1 MQDGEVWD
9 DDGVSMR
16 SGGNGSRI
24 GKDISEDGAYGE
36 ETSSK
41 AGIWIVIVD
50 DEEPIRVSVSQL
62 LQLNYPT
69 ARITACSNAAEVLN
83 LLKRVSTQ
91 TRSRSSNTEK
101 ERGDENL
108 LLLTSS
114 DAVDALPD
122 VIIADVRMPGMS
134 GLDLVEAM
142 RSPSSPNPDVST
154 WAAIPVILLT
164 AKSALQ
170 DRLDGYRVGA
180 DAYLTKPF
188 DPDELLALIDSVV
201 ERSNALA
208 ARSSASASVDSD
220 GNVASQPLS
229 VQDLQRELRDIKAML
244 QKGGGAGPGQNGF
257 VERTGIFLPPDE
269 RQVLELLC
277 QGKTNP
283 EIAAALFLSRRR
295 VEQLLTAMY
304 RKVSVKNRTELVRWA
319 IATGQVQI

>member
-1 MQDGEVWD
+1 VG
-9 DDGVSMR
+9 
-16 SGGNGSRI
+16 
-24 GKDISEDGAYGE
+24 GAYAE

-41 AGIWIVIVD
+41 DGIWIVIVD

-69 ARITACSNAAEVLN
+69 ARITSCSNAPEVLG
-83 LLKRVSTQ
+83 LLKQVSTQ
-91 TRSRSSNTEK
+91 AGSRSNNNSESDRDNES
-101 ERGDENL
+101 L
-108 LLLTSS
+108 LRMIPS

-142 RSPSSPNPDVST
+142 RSSSLPSPDVSV
-154 WAAIPVILLT
+154 WASIPVILLT

-188 DPDELLALIDSVV
+188 DPDELLALIDSVI
-201 ERSNALA
+201 ERRNALA
-208 ARSSASASVDSD
+208 ARSSSGSKNFDSD
-220 GNVASQPLS
+220 GNVANSPLN

-244 QKGGGAGPGQNGF
+244 LKGGGAGPGQNGF

-304 RKVSVKNRTELVRWA
+304 RKLSVKNRTELVRWA

>member
-9 DDGVSMR
+9 DGGVSRR
-16 SGGNGSRI
+16 SAGNINRI
-24 GKDISEDGAYGE
+24 GKDVSEDGAYGKE
-36 ETSSK
+36 NSAK

-50 DEEPIRVSVSQL
+50 DEEPIRMSVSQL

-69 ARITACSNAAEVLN
+69 ARVTSCSNAPDVLK
-83 LLKRVSTQ
+83 LLKHVSTQ
-91 TRSRSSNTEK
+91 TRSRSSNT
-101 ERGDENL
+101 GNDSDSDSL
-108 LLLTSS
+108 LWLRSP
-114 DAVDALPD
+114 DAVDSLPD

-142 RSPSSPNPDVST
+142 RSPSSPNPDVSA

-201 ERSNALA
+201 ERRNALA
-208 ARSSASASVDSD
+208 ARSSGSASIDSD

-244 QKGGGAGPGQNGF
+244 LKGGGAGPGKNGL

-319 IATGQVQI
+319 IATGQVQV